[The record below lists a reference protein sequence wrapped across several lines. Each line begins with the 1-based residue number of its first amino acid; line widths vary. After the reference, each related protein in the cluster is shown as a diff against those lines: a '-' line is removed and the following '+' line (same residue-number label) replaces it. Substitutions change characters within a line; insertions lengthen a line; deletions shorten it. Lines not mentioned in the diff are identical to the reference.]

1 MVKITLNN
9 NLNLKIEAKTEYL
22 LGLRDYFVEFVPGYR
37 FMQKYK
43 SGIWDGT
50 VCLFDSL
57 RRELPYGLFVDLL
70 KFHKKNYKEVKISID
85 DNVKNLFKNKYDLN
99 ISYNLKYKPFYYQK
113 ECVEA
118 ALNYTKGIIKS
129 PTSSGKSLIISYI
142 IDNLKCI
149 TEKQLIIVPT
159 INLVEQFY
167 ADMID
172 YGISG
177 DIGRIHADLKEYDRP
192 IVISTW
198 QSMIKTPSTINEFDT
213 VIVDETHTVKGIELR
228 KLLKSAVR
236 PIWRFG
242 FTGTLPSNRLDL
254 LNIKSYIGPIIK
266 QIDGADLAK
275 KGFISKCNIKI
286 LTINHNI
293 NFDGSYNDVKEL
305 VFNQHYRLELIK
317 RVIDIIGNNNV
328 LILVGLVEKEGE
340 LLKDYLEKVLP
351 DKTVVFLS
359 GKDKVTVREEWRE
372 EFKNRNDIILI
383 ATYGIYQMGINI
395 PPLKYLIFASPF
407 KSEIRI
413 LQSIG
418 RTLRK
423 HASKIDGSYI
433 IDIVD
438 RAPYIYLH
446 AKKRYSFYKKEK
458 FNIEKVD
465 IDLNNINSFIF

>member
-1 MVKITLNN
+1 M
-9 NLNLKIEAKTEYL
+9 
-22 LGLRDYFVEFVPGYR
+22 
-37 FMQKYK
+37 
-43 SGIWDGT
+43 
-50 VCLFDSL
+50 
-57 RRELPYGLFVDLL
+57 
-70 KFHKKNYKEVKISID
+70 
-85 DNVKNLFKNKYDLN
+85 
-99 ISYNLKYKPFYYQK
+99 
-113 ECVEA
+113 
-118 ALNYTKGIIKS
+118 
-129 PTSSGKSLIISYI
+129 
-142 IDNLKCI
+142 
-149 TEKQLIIVPT
+149 
-159 INLVEQFY
+159 
-167 ADMID
+167 
-172 YGISG
+172 
-177 DIGRIHADLKEYDRP
+177 
-192 IVISTW
+192 
-198 QSMIKTPSTINEFDT
+198 
-213 VIVDETHTVKGIELR
+213 
-228 KLLKSAVR
+228 
-236 PIWRFG
+236 
-242 FTGTLPSNRLDL
+242 
-254 LNIKSYIGPIIK
+254 
-266 QIDGADLAK
+266 
-275 KGFISKCNIKI
+275 
-286 LTINHNI
+286 
-293 NFDGSYNDVKEL
+293 

-458 FNIEKVD
+458 FKIEKVD
-465 IDLNNINSFIF
+465 IDINKIN